1 MAQASQQ
8 PAGVALACRPD
19 RAGNKLLFPY
29 TVTNH
34 GTGEVYVMD
43 ALSGVDPATRQATID
58 HHAAVIWLGAD
69 DFAHILRGIPPL
81 PEDRDIL
88 GHVIPFA
95 ARLPPGGSLQRTLE
109 VPLPLAET
117 SPYYPDLPVRQY
129 ELTEIQGV
137 VFTVEFLRATAEGFR
152 AEPAASAPDLYDVWS
167 RDLFRQVE
175 RVSCTFPSR
184 QLQILKRP
192 GEFPRPD

>member
-8 PAGVALACRPD
+8 PAGVALTCRPD
-19 RAGNKLLFPY
+19 RAGNKLVFPY

-34 GTGEVYVMD
+34 GASEVYVMD
-43 ALSGVDPATRQATID
+43 ALPSVDPATRQASVD
-58 HHAAVIWLGAD
+58 PHAAVIWLGAD
-69 DFAHILRGIPPL
+69 DFAHILRGIPPM

-88 GHVIPFA
+88 GHVIPLA
-95 ARLPPGGSLQRTLE
+95 ARLPPGGTLQRTLE
-109 VPLPLAET
+109 VPLPLAES

-129 ELTEIQGV
+129 VLTDIQGV
-137 VFTVEFLRATAEGFR
+137 VLAVEFLRETVEGFR
-152 AEPAASAPDLYDVWS
+152 AKPSATAPDLYDVWS
-167 RDLFRQVE
+167 RDLVRQVE
-175 RVSCTFPSR
+175 QVSCTIPSR

>member
-1 MAQASQQ
+1 MAQAPQQ

-43 ALSGVDPATRQATID
+43 ALPGADAATRQATID
-58 HHAAVIWLGAD
+58 RHAAVIWLGAD
-69 DFAHILRGIPPL
+69 DFAHVLRGIPPL

-88 GHVIPFA
+88 GHVIPLA
-95 ARLPPGGSLQRTLE
+95 ARLPPGGTLQRTLE

-129 ELTEIQGV
+129 ELTDIQGV
-137 VFTVEFLRATAEGFR
+137 VLTVEFLRASAEGFR
-152 AEPAASAPDLYDVWS
+152 AEPAAGAADLYDVWS